1 MRRREFLGVLGGA
14 AAAWPVS
21 PRAQQSGEMRRIGV
35 LLTVAE
41 SDPEAQTRIK
51 SFQEGLREFGWIEG
65 RNIRIDYR
73 FVAGL
78 PDQLQTHVAELVASR
93 PEAILVNST
102 PATTAL
108 HRATR
113 TIPIVFAQ
121 MIDPVAAGVVESL
134 AKPGG
139 NITGFMD
146 FEFAMAGK
154 WLEALREVAP
164 KLSNASVLWTPSITY
179 TALLREAEQ
188 TAPRLGI
195 RLTSYNVNTA
205 AEFEAAIAEIAR
217 NENSGLVVFPTPI
230 NAAHRDLIIASA
242 IRHRLPTIS
251 PFRFFAVSGALM
263 SYGVYL
269 PELYR
274 RSAGYV
280 DRILRGGR
288 PADLPVQGPT
298 KFELVINLRTAKAL
312 GLDVPLFLQQ
322 RANEVIE

>member
-1 MRRREFLGVLGGA
+1 MRRREFIAGLGGA
-14 AAAWPVS
+14 AAWAAVA
-21 PRAQQSGEMRRIGV
+21 RAQQSGEVRHIGV

-41 SDPEAQTRIK
+41 SDPEAQSRIK
-51 SFQEGLREFGWIEG
+51 SFQQGLRELGWIEG

-78 PDQLQTHVAELVASR
+78 PDRLQAHVSELVASA
-93 PEAILVNST
+93 PEVILVNST

-139 NITGFMD
+139 NVTGFMD

-154 WLEALREVAP
+154 WLETLREVAP
-164 KLSNASVLWTPSITY
+164 KLAHASVLWTPSITY

-195 RLTSYNVNTA
+195 RLASYNVNTA
-205 AEFEAAIAEIAR
+205 AEFEAAIAETAR
-217 NENSGLVVFPTPI
+217 NENGGLVVFPTPT
-230 NAAHRDLIIASA
+230 NAAHRDLISASA
-242 IRHRLPTIS
+242 IRYRLPTVS
-251 PFRFFAVSGALM
+251 AFRFFAVSGALM

-269 PELYR
+269 PDLYR

-280 DRILRGGR
+280 DRILKGGK

-298 KFELVINLRTAKAL
+298 KFELVINLKTAKAL

-322 RANEVIE
+322 RADEVIE